1 MFENHQKCLITHIS
15 LNIFLPILIWHFTLT
30 NLTILTHLIF
40 TFLTHIDLTYFA
52 KMRLSLKDETESDF
66 QPLWTWVLKNESIV
80 SSELL
85 RAFGNFLS
93 QYLLLL
99 LLCVVEFSALG
110 AVGILSKFQL
120 EAGVPHFTLGPF
132 SVSSGFGLLL
142 VEQTY
147 CSYHPPL
154 G

>member
-1 MFENHQKCLITHIS
+1 MQAA
-15 LNIFLPILIWHFTLT
+15 
-30 NLTILTHLIF
+30 NL
-40 TFLTHIDLTYFA
+40 A
-52 KMRLSLKDETESDF
+52 KNDINQVKRD
-66 QPLWTWVLKNESIV
+66 VG
-80 SSELL
+80 LL
-85 RAFGNFLS
+85 RV
-93 QYLLLL
+93 
-99 LLCVVEFSALG
+99 CVVEFSALG

-132 SVSSGFGLLL
+132 SVSSGFGLL